1 MSVLC
6 QNQTFCRSFDHLIG
20 ASEQRWR
27 HGETEHPG
35 RLGVDHQLEL
45 GRLHHR
51 QVRGL
56 CALGHAAG
64 EDTELTVRIR
74 QAGGWGER

>member
-1 MSVLC
+1 LTTSSNLVGC
-6 QNQTFCRSFDHLIG
+6 ST
-20 ASEQRWR
+20 
-27 HGETEHPG
+27 G
-35 RLGVDHQLEL
+35 R
-45 GRLHHR
+45 
-51 QVRGL
+51 VRGL